1 LFDELAAAGRP
12 ISMEEFNLYVFRG
25 LRSKF
30 KDLVTSLSTKAD
42 PISYTDLHN
51 QLLMHEFMNKA
62 SIHPAVTAPLLPTPS
77 QQPSAF
83 FGQRQSGSNAGRR
96 GRFRGGWRPNHRSS
110 YCGNHGYGY
119 GSAQNFSPTNS
130 VSGSQFGQQ
139 RNRVSYGSS
148 KHFGQQSNRFGGF
161 HRTIKC
167 QLCYDY
173 EHTAQQCSQLS
184 THHVQDNANL
194 AFNTA
199 PTTSHVTWFPDRGA
213 NHYVTPDL
221 VSMTS
226 SEPYLG
232 NDHLHVGDG
241 KGLVISNIAH
251 SHIHSPK
258 RTFTLSNILHV
269 PTIKKPLLSV
279 QNFCLENNVFFEFH
293 PFVFYVK
300 DLMTKEVLLSSQ
312 SRDGLYV
319 LSESSATSLPQAFLS
334 T

>member
-1 LFDELAAAGRP
+1 
-12 ISMEEFNLYVFRG
+12 V
-25 LRSKF
+25 
-30 KDLVTSLSTKAD
+30 
-42 PISYTDLHN
+42 
-51 QLLMHEFMNKA
+51 
-62 SIHPAVTAPLLPTPS
+62 
-77 QQPSAF
+77 F

-96 GRFRGGWRPNHRSS
+96 GRFRGGWRPNNRSS
-110 YCGNHGYGY
+110 YRGHHGY

-130 VSGSQFGQQ
+130 ASGSQFGQQ
-139 RNRVSYGSS
+139 GNRVSYGSS
-148 KHFGQQSNRFGGF
+148 QHFGQQSNWFGGS

-173 EHTAQQCSQLS
+173 GHTAQQCSQLS
-184 THHVQDNANL
+184 THHVQANANL

-199 PTTSHVTWFPDRGA
+199 PTTSLVTWFPDTGA
-213 NHYVTPDL
+213 NHHVTPDL

-232 NDHLHVGDG
+232 NDHLHVSDG
-241 KGLVISNIAH
+241 KGLVIFNIAH
-251 SHIHSPK
+251 SHIQSPK
-258 RTFTLSNILHV
+258 HTFTLSNILHV

-279 QNFCLENNVFFEFH
+279 QKFCLENNVFFEFH

-300 DLMTKEVLLSSQ
+300 DLMTKEVLLSGR